1 MAETSQN
8 DTMIF
13 VIQVF
18 PVNGNVKRPVTLI
31 TLQLQKYNNLNL
43 SIMTKLLVQNFIAL
57 SVEKNKI
64 NF

>member
-1 MAETSQN
+1 
-8 DTMIF
+8 MINE
-13 VIQVF
+13 VF
-18 PVNGNVKRPVTLI
+18 HVNGNVKGPVTLI

-43 SIMTKLLVQNFIAL
+43 SIMTKLLIQNLIAL

>member
-1 MAETSQN
+1 
-8 DTMIF
+8 MIF

-18 PVNGNVKRPVTLI
+18 PVNGNVKGSLTLI

-43 SIMTKLLVQNFIAL
+43 SIMIKLLVQNLIAL